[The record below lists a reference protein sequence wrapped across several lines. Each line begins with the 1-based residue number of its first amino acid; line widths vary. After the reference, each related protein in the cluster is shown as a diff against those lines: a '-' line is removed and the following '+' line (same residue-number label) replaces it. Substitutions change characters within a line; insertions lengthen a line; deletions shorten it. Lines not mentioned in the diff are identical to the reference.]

1 MSNNTLYLTIGG
13 SVVVI
18 AIIILVGYL
27 KYKGVNTLGF
37 VQKLKSFFTTAETYT
52 KAAETLTTGKTQ
64 EILQS
69 ADVFERL
76 GIEAA
81 GYAEQM
87 LLSLQIQNDTDGS
100 QRRELAQKYIYAFL
114 QAHGIAITDDIKTI
128 VSGIVEKTVLSDK
141 TIEEINK
148 KIDDLINTK
157 VVALQS
163 QVAGLTDNNTKLASE
178 NQSLNEKLANIIA
191 QTK

>member
-13 SVVVI
+13 SIAVI
-18 AIIILVGYL
+18 AIIILAGYL

-37 VQKLKSFFTTAETYT
+37 VQKLKSIFTTAETYT

-69 ADVFERL
+69 ADVFEKL

-87 LLSLQIQNDTDGS
+87 LLSLQIQNDVDGS

-114 QAHGIAITDDIKTI
+114 QAHGITITDNIKTI

-157 VVALQS
+157 VAALQN
-163 QVAGLTDNNTKLASE
+163 QVSSLTGNNAKLAAE
-178 NQSLNEKLANIIA
+178 NKSLNEKLANIIA